1 MKFDN
6 YSQRRPIAPLQRPI
20 KAVLS
25 HVSRALV
32 PGLAAAL
39 LLSALPGRAEDMLVS
54 AAASL
59 TNAFKDI
66 GAVFEKSHPGTKVNF
81 NFAASDE
88 VTQAFKKDT
97 GQSVKRTFDSSGT
110 FAMAHR
116 SRCICQ
122 PMRTTYSS
130 FRPKGGPAI
139 RACCT
144 PSAASLT
151 QLRPAS

>member
-1 MKFDN
+1 MEKQFFVGWTRTGVIALAMTMGVGCA
-6 YSQRRPIAPLQRPI
+6 QAAEPI
-20 KAVLS
+20 V
-25 HVSRALV
+25 
-32 PGLAAAL
+32 AAAADL
-39 LLSALPGRAEDMLVS
+39 KFAL
-54 AAASL
+54 
-59 TNAFKDI
+59 
-66 GAVFEKSHPGTKVNF
+66 
-81 NFAASDE
+81 DE
-88 VTQAFKKDT
+88 VAQAFKKDT